1 MSDINQRSMKQWS
14 QSWKMMVQ
22 NEMKDL
28 KCVSLEI
35 IKVDESIQVVLRN
48 IPQLC
53 VSGPWFYSLRISG
66 VRKNI
71 NVVLLS

>member
-1 MSDINQRSMKQWS
+1 MSDINQRSMKQCS

-35 IKVDESIQVVLRN
+35 IKVDESIQVVL
-48 IPQLC
+48 
-53 VSGPWFYSLRISG
+53 
-66 VRKNI
+66 
-71 NVVLLS
+71 

>member
-1 MSDINQRSMKQWS
+1 MNQYR
-14 QSWKMMVQ
+14 
-22 NEMKDL
+22 L
-28 KCVSLEI
+28 CY
-35 IKVDESIQVVLRN
+35 RN